1 MVLPNQIAIAAEQGD
16 VAAVEAWLKDE
27 GNDVNDLDD
36 KYDATML
43 INCLGTT
50 TTRTAAHNNLVRL
63 LIEHGADVDTWAHGN
78 AGVSLSALHF
88 AYDGIVDISTDAVSL
103 LLDAK
108 ANVHCRTRVT
118 NGSMPVDTPLGTTL
132 YHFQHRQ
139 FGASVDFSPVLQ
151 IVIALLRAG
160 ASLDNVTDESS
171 AETSLREAE
180 EARPFL
186 RDNETFA

>member
-36 KYDATML
+36 KYNDTML

-50 TTRTAAHNNLVRL
+50 TTRTASHNNLVRL
-63 LIEHGADVDTWAHGN
+63 LIEHGADVDTWAHDN